1 MVRLRL
7 TANLLQVE
15 ELANVRVDEHMMA
28 TARPPQLEPERLDEP
43 LHVGERDV
51 REIAASD
58 TRKQPPRIHD
68 ATLPASTDG
77 CYGGSAPRETNQWS
91 ANRRGRADVRIP

>member
-7 TANLLQVE
+7 TAHLLQVE

-28 TARPPQLEPERLDEP
+28 TGRPPQLEPERLDEP